1 VPTVLTISSAT
12 RRSGRVAI
20 RALVAVGLLLT
31 LAAASPTIVEQPQAS
46 GEAVTLTPA
55 VRRTADGT
63 ATVLLSIGADA
74 PGDITVR
81 WSLSAVEHT
90 ADGRISPGAARAPGT
105 APSGSRLR
113 PGETASFTVA
123 VPVDAAPTLL
133 VAEISGARAFGTPE
147 TTTAAATTLATLLLP
162 GAPPDRVTATLAR
175 DGEGLTGEI
184 RADRPTVVSIRLR
197 GRDTTTYPDR
207 LVTPDAP
214 LVVAA
219 LPARWPVPS
228 QLSVTD
234 ESGAVTA
241 VDTSTGAAVALA
253 ATLVALTAAGL
264 VTAVRRRR
272 SAASE
277 PA

>member
-1 VPTVLTISSAT
+1 VPTALTISSAT

-31 LAAASPTIVEQPQAS
+31 LAAASPAIVEQPQAS

-63 ATVLLSIGADA
+63 APVLLSIGADA

-123 VPVDAAPTLL
+123 VPVGAAPTLL
-133 VAEISGARAFGTPE
+133 VAEISGARAFDTPE
-147 TTTAAATTLATLLLP
+147 SAVATTLATLLLP

-214 LVVAA
+214 LIVAA

-241 VDTSTGAAVALA
+241 VDTGTGAAVALA

-272 SAASE
+272 SAARE